1 MPLYEFKCPNE
12 RCPDVLPPIEFILPS
27 FESENPPCP
36 FCGGRLERKPS
47 GASFVWGRGM
57 GN

>member
-12 RCPDVLPPIEFILPS
+12 KCPDVVPSIEVILSS

-36 FCGGRLERKPS
+36 YCGRELKRKPS
-47 GASFVWGRGM
+47 AGTFQWGRGM
-57 GN
+57 K